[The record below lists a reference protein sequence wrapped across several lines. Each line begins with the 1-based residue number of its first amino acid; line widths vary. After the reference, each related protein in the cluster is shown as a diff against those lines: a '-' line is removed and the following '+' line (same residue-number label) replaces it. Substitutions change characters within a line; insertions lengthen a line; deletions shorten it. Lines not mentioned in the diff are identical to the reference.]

1 MNSVCSPTTI
11 VCVLSH
17 GGGAVTTG
25 VYLCGVRGV
34 VCVCVCVRE
43 RERERERAS
52 VRTRARRVCVCH
64 QGHNITHTHIHTH
77 THTHTHTHNQTYT
90 QLNTRATRPPPFSTH
105 ARTRADHEHQPCG
118 PQRLFAV
125 KPPWRSGSRVCVH
138 VYLYS
143 MYKCTMMTLAVHWT
157 LYNGTTPCTG
167 TVKQSNIM
175 MCIDAV
181 VQV

>member
-1 MNSVCSPTTI
+1 MRLPSGPQ
-11 VCVLSH
+11 
-17 GGGAVTTG
+17 
-25 VYLCGVRGV
+25 Y
-34 VCVCVCVRE
+34 
-43 RERERERAS
+43 
-52 VRTRARRVCVCH
+52 
-64 QGHNITHTHIHTH
+64 HTHAHTH
-77 THTHTHTHNQTYT
+77 THTHTHTHNQTCT

-157 LYNGTTPCTG
+157 LYNITKGTICTCTKVQYVQKVHCTKGTIMTLAVHWTLYNGTTQCN
-167 TVKQSNIM
+167 VQSTN
-175 MCIDAV
+175 
-181 VQV
+181 QT